1 MSKQRTS
8 KTEYKVYYGVD
19 SNAAL
24 APQFAPQKERKT
36 APKKAPDRRAK
47 EKAERKTAAKLCA
60 RVVVLSVTIAAMGFC
75 VVQRNAEIYK
85 NTRTIRDLAKEKV
98 NLELQVRTAEKDCS
112 AGNDID
118 SYFNTAENQLALSY
132 PEDDSVVSVA
142 VPSVSEEQDARTQES
157 GNFYDTVLDWLNS
170 LERRIKSWA

>member
-98 NLELQVRTAEKDCS
+98 NLELQVRTAEKDLIPIS
-112 AGNDID
+112 ILPKTNLPFLILRT
-118 SYFNTAENQLALSY
+118 TA
-132 PEDDSVVSVA
+132 
-142 VPSVSEEQDARTQES
+142 
-157 GNFYDTVLDWLNS
+157 W
-170 LERRIKSWA
+170 

>member
-1 MSKQRTS
+1 MS

-24 APQFAPQKERKT
+24 APQFVPQKERKS
-36 APKKAPDRRAK
+36 KKTPDKRAK
-47 EKAERKTAAKLCA
+47 EKAERKVAAKLCT
-60 RVVVLSVTIAAMGFC
+60 RVVALSVAVAAMGFC

-85 NTRTIRDLAKEKV
+85 NTRTIRDLAKDKV
-98 NLELQVRTAEKDCS
+98 ALELQVRTAEKDCS
-112 AGNDID
+112 AGNDLD
-118 SYFNTAENQLALSY
+118 SYFNTAENRLALSY
-132 PEDDSVVSVA
+132 PADDSVISVA
-142 VPSVSEEQDARTQES
+142 VPAVGEEQDAQTQES

>member
-24 APQFAPQKERKT
+24 APQFVPQKERKT

-47 EKAERKTAAKLCA
+47 EKAERKAAVKLCT
-60 RVVVLSVTIAAMGFC
+60 RVVVLSITIASMGFC

-85 NTRTIRDLAKEKV
+85 NTRTIRDLAKQKV
-98 NLELQVRTAEKDCS
+98 SLELQVRTAEKDCS
-112 AGNDID
+112 AGSDLD
-118 SYFNTAENQLALSY
+118 SYFSTAENQLALSY
-132 PEDDSVVSVA
+132 PEDDSVISVT
-142 VPSVSEEQDARTQES
+142 VPAAAEEQGAQTQES

>member
-1 MSKQRTS
+1 MSKQTTS

-24 APQFAPQKERKT
+24 APQFAPQRERKT
-36 APKKAPDRRAK
+36 APKKAPDRRTK
-47 EKAERKTAAKLCA
+47 EKAERKAAAKLCT
-60 RVVVLSVTIAAMGFC
+60 RVVVLSIAIALMGFC

-85 NTRTIRDLAKEKV
+85 NTRAIRDLAKDKV
-98 NLELQVRTAEKDCS
+98 SLELQVRAAEKDCS
-112 AGNDID
+112 AGSDLD

-132 PEDDSVVSVA
+132 PADDSVISVA
-142 VPSVSEEQDARTQES
+142 VPAENEEQDAQTQES
-157 GNFYDTVLDWLNS
+157 GDFYDTVLDWINS